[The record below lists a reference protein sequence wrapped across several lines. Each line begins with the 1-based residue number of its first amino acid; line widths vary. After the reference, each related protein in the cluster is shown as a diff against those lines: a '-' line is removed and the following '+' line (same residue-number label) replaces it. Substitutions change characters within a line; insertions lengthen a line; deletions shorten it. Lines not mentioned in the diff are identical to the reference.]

1 MAINRLVILDAGSV
15 VLLVYFLCQME
26 GRSEKNTTL
35 VPTDLLVI
43 LSTLKKSVVCY
54 KMSSSLFLKTA
65 PSAPSYIS
73 WTIHWKSMEKS
84 RFTPM
89 ST

>member
-43 LSTLKKSVVCY
+43 LSTLKKSVVGY

-65 PSAPSYIS
+65 PSVLYLLDYTLEIDGK
-73 WTIHWKSMEKS
+73 I
-84 RFTPM
+84 
-89 ST
+89 

>member
-26 GRSEKNTTL
+26 GRSEKNTTTL

-65 PSAPSYIS
+65 PSVLYLLDYTLEIDGK
-73 WTIHWKSMEKS
+73 I
-84 RFTPM
+84 
-89 ST
+89 

>member
-26 GRSEKNTTL
+26 DRSEKNTTL

-54 KMSSSLFLKTA
+54 KMSSSLFLKT
-65 PSAPSYIS
+65 PSVLYLLDYTLEIDGK
-73 WTIHWKSMEKS
+73 I
-84 RFTPM
+84 
-89 ST
+89 

>member
-15 VLLVYFLCQME
+15 VLLVYFLCQKE

-54 KMSSSLFLKTA
+54 KMSSSLFLKTS
-65 PSAPSYIS
+65 PSVLYLLDYTLEIDGK
-73 WTIHWKSMEKS
+73 I
-84 RFTPM
+84 
-89 ST
+89 

>member
-1 MAINRLVILDAGSV
+1 MQSPLFFSFI
-15 VLLVYFLCQME
+15 FCQKEE

-65 PSAPSYIS
+65 PSVLYLPDYTLEIDGK
-73 WTIHWKSMEKS
+73 I
-84 RFTPM
+84 
-89 ST
+89 